1 MHTKTHIIIGSS
13 AAGLSAAMTLSRQ
26 DAHARIICISDEQ
39 EQPYNKCFL
48 VDYVSADR
56 SRQELFTLRS
66 SLTDNPN
73 FTLLLGI
80 AVIKI
85 DPESQAVTLSDG
97 QILSYDT
104 LFMGMGGTALRPSLP
119 GVSSYAGVF
128 TFYTLADI
136 DKLMAYATQRVVRT
150 AVVIGAG
157 LSGLECANAVCA
169 RGLKVTLVERG
180 SRVLS
185 HHTNEGGSSFIAQA
199 AQAMGVTIV
208 TMTEIKEITG
218 DDGHV
223 TGVLLS
229 DGTCLSTDIVIF
241 AVGMRPNT
249 VLAQQAGIA
258 LHGRHVNVDNRLQTN
273 KANIFAGGD
282 LVVAPCVLT
291 GLLVPSTTWPD
302 AVLQGSIAA
311 YGMMGQAR
319 VYPGV
324 IGHTVSHFFG
334 SAIASCGTLQGSS
347 KRKTIVVESPDTY
360 RVFELEEGVLKAYC
374 LIGSAGNAA
383 MACRRA
389 LLTKQP
395 ISPDEL
401 RSL

>member
-13 AAGLSAAMTLSRQ
+13 AAGLSAAMTLSRHDVQ
-26 DAHARIICISDEQ
+26 ASIICISDEQ

-48 VDYVSADR
+48 VDYVSAGR

-73 FTLLLGI
+73 FTLLLGTT
-80 AVIKI
+80 VTNI
-85 DPESQAVTLSDG
+85 DPESAMVTIADG
-97 QILSYDT
+97 QVLRYDT
-104 LFMGMGGTALRPSLP
+104 LFMGMGGTAIKPLLP
-119 GVSSYAGVF
+119 GMSSYAGVF

-136 DKLMAYATQRVVRT
+136 DKLMAYATQRAVRT

-169 RGLKVTLVERG
+169 RGLQVTLVERG
-180 SRVLS
+180 NRVLS
-185 HHTNEGGSSFIAQA
+185 HHTNQGGSLFIAQA
-199 AQAMGVTIV
+199 AQAIGVTIA

-218 DDGHV
+218 HDGYV
-223 TGVLLS
+223 TSVLLS
-229 DGTCLSTDIVIF
+229 DGRSLSADVVIF

-249 VLAQQAGIA
+249 ALAQEAGIT
-258 LHGRHVNVDNRLQTN
+258 LHERHVNVDNQLQTSV
-273 KANIFAGGD
+273 KNIFAGGD
-282 LVVAPCVLT
+282 LVVAPCIVT

-324 IGHTVSHFFG
+324 IGHTVSQFFG
-334 SAIASCGTLQGSS
+334 FDIASCGTLQGPS
-347 KRKTIVVESPDTY
+347 KRQSIVVESPDAY
-360 RVFELEEGVLKAYC
+360 RVFEIEEGVLKAYC
-374 LIGSAGNAA
+374 LIGSTGNAA
-383 MACRRA
+383 MTCRRA

-401 RSL
+401 RCL

>member
-13 AAGLSAAMTLSRQ
+13 AAGLSAASTLSRH
-26 DAHARIICISDEQ
+26 DVHARIICISDEQ

-66 SLTDNPN
+66 SLTDNAN
-73 FTLLLGI
+73 FTLLLGKT
-80 AVIKI
+80 VIQI
-85 DPESQAVTLSDG
+85 DPDRMAVMLSDG
-97 QILSYDT
+97 QYLSYDT
-104 LFMGMGGTALRPSLP
+104 LFMGMGGTAIKPSLP
-119 GVSSYAGVF
+119 GSAACAGVF

-136 DKLMAYATQRVVRT
+136 DNLMAYATQRVVRT

-180 SRVLS
+180 NRVLS
-185 HHTNEGGSSFIAQA
+185 HHTDQGGSSFIAKA

-208 TMTEIKEITG
+208 TMTEIQEITG

-229 DGTCLSTDIVIF
+229 DGRSLSADVVIF

-249 VLAQQAGIA
+249 ALANQAGIT
-258 LHGRHVNVDNRLQTN
+258 LHGRHVKVDNRLQTN
-273 KANIFAGGD
+273 RENIFAGGD
-282 LVVAPCVLT
+282 LVVAPCVVT

-311 YGMMGQAR
+311 YGMMGQTR

-334 SAIASCGTLQGSS
+334 FDIASCGILQGPS

-360 RVFELEEGVLKAYC
+360 RVFEIEEGVLKAYC
-374 LIGSAGNAA
+374 LIGNTANAA
-383 MACRRA
+383 MTCRRA

-395 ISPDEL
+395 IIPDEL
-401 RSL
+401 RCL